1 MEIRTS
7 YLAFMLTACCE
18 HSVGRGVVWSTHY
31 LTKEAK
37 LSCRNHVYDT
47 WDVIEHSLDL
57 VISDVVFLNLHYGN
71 VEYSSNA
78 AVEEDFKLSKE
89 ILSERPIFTSPE
101 EKVHRNRAKKKIF
114 AVCI

>member
-1 MEIRTS
+1 M
-7 YLAFMLTACCE
+7 
-18 HSVGRGVVWSTHY
+18 WSTHY

-47 WDVIEHSLDL
+47 WDVIEHSSNL

-71 VEYSSNA
+71 VEYLSNA

-89 ILSERPIFTSPE
+89 ILSE
-101 EKVHRNRAKKKIF
+101 
-114 AVCI
+114 

>member
-1 MEIRTS
+1 VEIRTS

-18 HSVGRGVVWSTHY
+18 HSASRGVVWSTHY

-37 LSCRNHVYDT
+37 LSCHNHVYDT
-47 WDVIEHSLDL
+47 WDVIEHSSNL

-78 AVEEDFKLSKE
+78 VVEEDFKLSKE
-89 ILSERPIFTSPE
+89 ILSEPPVFTSPE
-101 EKVHRNRAKKKIF
+101 
-114 AVCI
+114 